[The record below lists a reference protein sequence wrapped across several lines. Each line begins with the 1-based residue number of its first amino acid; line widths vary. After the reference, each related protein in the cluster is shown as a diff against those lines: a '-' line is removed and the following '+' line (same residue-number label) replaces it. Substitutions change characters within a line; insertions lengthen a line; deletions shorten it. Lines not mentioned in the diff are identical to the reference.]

1 MLLLGAHTS
10 IAGGYHKAV
19 VRGSKL
25 GLGTMQIFT
34 KNQLRWCSKP
44 IKKQDIELY
53 KKALSEHRGIK
64 PVFAHGSYLYNFAS
78 PGRQLVEQSI
88 HFIQD
93 ELDRCTGLNLPFLII
108 HPGSHMDSGEADGIK
123 RVITSLETVL
133 TGDAGRTV
141 ICIETTAG
149 QGTCLGF
156 RFEHLKDII
165 NGTGVKRIG
174 ACLDTCHIFAA
185 GYDIRTYSS
194 YQSTIELFDKI
205 VGLSHLKVIHLNDSK
220 ESLGSGIDR
229 HAHIGMGMIGM
240 KCFQYFM
247 RDERFKTIPKV
258 IETPKKLDGKE
269 MDRVNLDIL
278 RKCAADTG

>member
-19 VRGSKL
+19 VRGGKL
-25 GLGTMQIFT
+25 GLSTMQIFT
-34 KNQLRWCSKP
+34 KSQLKWSSKP
-44 IKKQDIELY
+44 ITKQDIDLY
-53 KKALSEHRGIK
+53 KKALSEYRGIN

-78 PGRQLVEQSI
+78 PEHQLVEQSI

-108 HPGSHMDSGEADGIK
+108 HPGSHMGSGEDEGIK
-123 RVITSLETVL
+123 RVISSLKTVL
-133 TGDAGRTV
+133 AGDTGSTV

-149 QGTCLGF
+149 QGTGLGF

-165 NGTGVKRIG
+165 SGVGAERIG

-194 YQSTIELFDKI
+194 YQSTVELFDKI
-205 VGLSHLKVIHLNDSK
+205 VGLSRLKVIHLNDSK
-220 ESLGSGIDR
+220 EGPGSRVDR
-229 HAHIGMGMIGM
+229 HAHLGTGMIGI
-240 KCFQYFM
+240 KCFQYIM
-247 RDERFKTIPKV
+247 RDERFAAIPKV
-258 IETPKKLDGKE
+258 IETPKRSGGKE
-269 MDRVNLDIL
+269 MDGVNLDIL
-278 RKCAADTG
+278 RQCAG

>member
-34 KNQLRWCSKP
+34 KSQLKWSSKP
-44 IKKQDIELY
+44 ITKQDIDLY
-53 KKALSEHRGIK
+53 KKAMSEHRGIK

-78 PGRQLVEQSI
+78 PEHQLVEQSI

-108 HPGSHMDSGEADGIK
+108 HPGSHMDSGEDEGIK
-123 RVITSLETVL
+123 RIISSLKTIL
-133 TGDAGRTV
+133 AGDTGRTV

-149 QGTCLGF
+149 QGTGLGF

-165 NGTGVKRIG
+165 SGVGVERIG

-185 GYDIRTYSS
+185 GYDIRTYSG

-220 ESLGSGIDR
+220 EGLGSGIDR

-240 KCFQYFM
+240 KCFQYFCGM
-247 RDERFKTIPKV
+247 NALKQFRR
-258 IETPKKLDGKE
+258 
-269 MDRVNLDIL
+269 
-278 RKCAADTG
+278 